1 VYRAL
6 GAGDRLGLHCNRLNR
21 HDVDQY
27 SKDLTY
33 NWIDQWLSDGD
44 RSKLFTPA
52 VSYSE
57 TDQSNTPGKWTD
69 TIITARLSGA
79 MFDRTVDV
87 PFTVEGPAAAGVD
100 YTISPSPLVIPAGA
114 HSAQIRLKILNQP
127 LLESRDPKVVVKMGE
142 PVNAASGTAPVAK
155 SDCTWHRKAF
165 LVER

>member
-1 VYRAL
+1 M
-6 GAGDRLGLHCNRLNR
+6 DR
-21 HDVDQY
+21 Y
-27 SKDLTY
+27 
-33 NWIDQWLSDGD
+33 
-44 RSKLFTPA
+44 
-52 VSYSE
+52 
-57 TDQSNTPGKWTD
+57 
-69 TIITARLSGA
+69 
-79 MFDRTVDV
+79 DRTVDV